1 MISLLKCEMRLMLV
15 GDVFVSF
22 TYNENAHTELRDV
35 KYKCY

>member
-1 MISLLKCEMRLMLV
+1 MLV
-15 GDVFVSF
+15 GDVFVTF